1 MTALPDSIIQNGL
14 FCCWKYEERN
24 GRKTKVPYQPDTGL
38 GAKSNDPSS
47 FVPYKTAV
55 QASGYDGIGIGIFNG
70 ICAIDLDNCVSDSG
84 YYTQTAAEIVALM
97 HSYTEYSPSG
107 NGLHILFSAK
117 GFQYDTKRFYIMN
130 HQAGIEVYVAGATNK
145 YVTVTGNRCP
155 RGAAY
160 GEKEVTNP
168 TRIVTSTVRVEGYPD
183 TVVSVKTAS
192 DIPKGRID
200 DCMKALADVT
210 AATPIHVGDVIV
222 ENVAD
227 TGVNIVATRSFR
239 G

>member
-1 MTALPDSIIQNGL
+1 MCIRDRTIEG
-14 FCCWKYEERN
+14 
-24 GRKTKVPYQPDTGL
+24 
-38 GAKSNDPSS
+38 
-47 FVPYKTAV
+47 
-55 QASGYDGIGIGIFNG
+55 
-70 ICAIDLDNCVSDSG
+70 DNS
-84 YYTQTAAEIVALM
+84 
-97 HSYTEYSPSG
+97 
-107 NGLHILFSAK
+107 
-117 GFQYDTKRFYIMN
+117 
-130 HQAGIEVYVAGATNK
+130 
-145 YVTVTGNRCP
+145 VTVTGNRCP

-210 AATPIHVGDVIV
+210 VAAPIHVGDVIV

>member
-1 MTALPDSIIQNGL
+1 MAEKNTTQKELTCICWPVGCALTVIIADDS
-14 FCCWKYEERN
+14 
-24 GRKTKVPYQPDTGL
+24 
-38 GAKSNDPSS
+38 S
-47 FVPYKTAV
+47 
-55 QASGYDGIGIGIFNG
+55 
-70 ICAIDLDNCVSDSG
+70 
-84 YYTQTAAEIVALM
+84 
-97 HSYTEYSPSG
+97 
-107 NGLHILFSAK
+107 
-117 GFQYDTKRFYIMN
+117 
-130 HQAGIEVYVAGATNK
+130 
-145 YVTVTGNRCP
+145 VTVTGNRCP

-168 TRIVTSTVRVEGYPD
+168 TRIVTSTVRVEG
-183 TVVSVKTAS
+183 SVKTAS